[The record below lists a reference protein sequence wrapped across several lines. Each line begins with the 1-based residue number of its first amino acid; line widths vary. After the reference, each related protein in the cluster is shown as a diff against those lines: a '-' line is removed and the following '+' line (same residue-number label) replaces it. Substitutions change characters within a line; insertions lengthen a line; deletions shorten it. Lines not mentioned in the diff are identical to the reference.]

1 MTRYRQI
8 MRRQKRDREEEER
21 NRIQRK
27 KEQEEAAK
35 NLKQVIKRVGI
46 MVLFHSIFN
55 GK

>member
-35 NLKQVIKRVGI
+35 NLKHVIKRVGI
-46 MVLFHSIFN
+46 MVFLHSIFN

>member
-21 NRIQRK
+21 NTIQRK
-27 KEQEEAAK
+27 REQEEAARNAK
-35 NLKQVIKRVGI
+35 HVIKRVGL
-46 MVLFHSIFN
+46 MVFLHSIFN